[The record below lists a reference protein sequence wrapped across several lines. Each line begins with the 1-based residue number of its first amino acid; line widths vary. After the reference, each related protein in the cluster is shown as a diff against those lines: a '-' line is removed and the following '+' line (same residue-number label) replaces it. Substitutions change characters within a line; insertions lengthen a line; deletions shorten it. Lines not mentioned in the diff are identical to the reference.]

1 MRILIICTVIFV
13 FVINFIGEPQRYNF
27 RWRVNL
33 PQGNALTDI
42 ASVEGNTMIAVGNYG
57 TVLKSTDAGNS
68 WIAPPSGI
76 SGNINKI
83 DVINSSILFIHTL
96 DVSTNIRKTYKSIDG
111 GVTWALLPN
120 QVTNAYYF
128 DSKFYSQTSGVR
140 VVDGTIQKTTN
151 CGTSWQNL
159 FTGLGS
165 RYKIA
170 FYDSLKYAVY
180 MDYYNYAQT
189 SDGGLTWVWKNF
201 GRTCGFLEIKETVI
215 YALTDLYTPSSIY
228 KSTND
233 GASWSSIFT
242 TGDKVF
248 RKLSFSD
255 PLVGYALA
263 YSNVYLNDS
272 CDIYKTTNGGVNW
285 QKIYAG
291 EYLNSITS
299 GGSTQILG
307 AGLAG
312 KIVVSI
318 NGGTSWNDNNSNGTD
333 FKSICFPSEATG
345 FLGGIGG
352 KLFKILNNGGVVSKI
367 NLNTSKD
374 INCIIFADS
383 LRGWLA
389 GGEGLLKQTS
399 DGGITWLDQST
410 GDANF
415 WAFSFSKFT
424 STSGQTALVLT
435 GVGTN
440 GWTTFLSFDHG
451 YSWIEKISPVS
462 QITCSSNGYFGTGGG
477 RIYFYDETTNSWQL
491 SSSGLVSSIRGIDV
505 YRDANGSPTG
515 MIAIAGDGS
524 MILKDKNSSTWV
536 LKSNAAFSATG
547 LACNGKGGNVVYGG
561 SGIILSSDSLSA
573 NWKPETKI
581 TNADIGS
588 VAFRTLDEFWAIGND
603 GIIFSGS
610 TVSNSI
616 TYLSLDTVPGFK
628 GDTSS
633 IQVSLDSIQSNM
645 MSASLTFSFPPG
657 VSVISIDTTSSL
669 TGEQNWAYSSI
680 INGNSV
686 RIDAGGAKAINTNG
700 ILFRV
705 RFLIADT
712 MQSNL
717 YPIQVGACNFN
728 GGNMPFEISSGAF
741 FPAKRGDVDT
751 NGVVQAYDAALVLKN
766 LVGIYPLGKAQ
777 LAIADV
783 TEDGTLS
790 DLDAVVVLKYVV
802 GLIDTLPAP
811 GNFLANGLISF
822 GEYTFSSGGIVE
834 VPVKIDD
841 ASGLLGLEMTMNFDE
856 EKLELLDISRS
867 GIVSG
872 FSIET
877 KSTGGIVKIAGMSL
891 NSVEGDGDI
900 LKLKFRVRESST
912 GSGKIAISKVR
923 LNENREEINV
933 AELEINTATSADEE
947 NILPVKYSMSENYPN
962 PFNSRTK
969 VDFAL
974 PTNCGV
980 TISVFNTL
988 GEMVTS
994 LIDEFRPAGYYTVY
1008 WDAGNFPSGVYL
1020 IKMQARNESGN
1031 VAFNRVGKM
1040 VLLK

>member
-1 MRILIICTVIFV
+1 MRTLIIYSTLLL
-13 FVINFIGEPQRYNF
+13 FVINFAGEPQSYNF
-27 RWRVNL
+27 RWQVNL
-33 PQGNALTDI
+33 PQGNALSDI
-42 ASVEGNTMIAVGNYG
+42 ASLEGNTIIAVGNYG

-83 DVINSSILFIHTL
+83 DVINSSILFIHAL
-96 DVSTNIRKTYKSIDG
+96 DVSTNIRKTYKSSDG
-111 GVTWALLPN
+111 GMTWELLPN

-151 CGTSWQNL
+151 CGSSWQNL

-165 RYKIA
+165 RNKIA

-189 SDGGLTWVWKNF
+189 IDGGLTWVWKNF

-215 YALTDLYTPSSIY
+215 YALTDLYSPSSIY

-242 TGDKVF
+242 VGDKVF
-248 RKLSFSD
+248 RKLSFVD

-285 QKIYAG
+285 QKIYSG

-318 NGGTSWNDNNSNGTD
+318 DSGTSWIDNNSNGTD
-333 FKSICFPSEATG
+333 LKSICFPSEATG
-345 FLGGIGG
+345 FVGGIGG
-352 KLFKILNNGGVVSKI
+352 KLFKISNNGGVVSKI

-374 INCIIFADS
+374 INCIIFVDS

-399 DGGITWLDQST
+399 DGGLTWLDQST

-440 GWTTFLSFDHG
+440 GWTTFISFNYG
-451 YSWIEKISPVS
+451 NSWVEKISPVS
-462 QITCSSNGYFGTGGG
+462 QITCSNNGYFGSGGG

-491 SSSGLVSSIRGIDV
+491 SSSGLVSSIKGIDV
-505 YRDANGSPTG
+505 YKDANGFPTG
-515 MIAIAGDGS
+515 MIAIAGDGRV
-524 MILKDKNSSTWV
+524 IFKDKNSSTWV

-547 LACNGKGGNVVYGG
+547 IACNGKGGNVAYGG

-573 NWKPETKI
+573 NWEPETKI
-581 TNADIGS
+581 TNSDI
-588 VAFRTLDEFWAIGND
+588 VHLAFRTLDEFWAIGND

-610 TVSNSI
+610 TVSTLI

-633 IQVSLDSIQSNM
+633 IPLSLDSIQSNM

-657 VSVISIDTTSSL
+657 VSVISIDTTNSL
-669 TGEQNWAYSSI
+669 TGEQNWVYSSI

-686 RIDAGGAKAINTNG
+686 RIDAGGAKAINTKG
-700 ILFRV
+700 VLFKV
-705 RFLIADT
+705 RFVIADT
-712 MQSNL
+712 MQGTL
-717 YPIQVGACNFN
+717 YPVGVGACNFN
-728 GGNMPFEISSGAF
+728 GGNMPYAISSGAF

-751 NGVVQAYDAALVLKN
+751 NGVVQAYDAALILKN
-766 LVGIYPLGKAQ
+766 LVGIYPLAKVQ
-777 LAIADV
+777 LVIADV
-783 TEDGTLS
+783 TKDGTLS
-790 DLDAVVVLKYVV
+790 DLDAVVVLKYIV

-811 GNFLANGLISF
+811 GNYLAHGLISF
-822 GEYTFSSGGIVE
+822 GECTFSSGGIVE

-841 ASGLLGLEMTMNFDE
+841 ASGLLGLEMTMNFDN
-856 EKLELLDISRS
+856 KRLELLDISHA

-872 FSIET
+872 FSFET
-877 KSTGGIVKIAGMSL
+877 KISGGIVKIAGMSL
-891 NSVEGDGDI
+891 NTVEGCGDI
-900 LKLKFRVRESST
+900 LKLKFRVKESST
-912 GSGKIAISKVR
+912 GSGKISISRVR

-933 AELEINTATSADEE
+933 AELEINTATSPDDE
-947 NILPVKYSMSENYPN
+947 NMLPVKFSMSENYPN
-962 PFNSRTK
+962 PFNPRTK
-969 VDFAL
+969 VDFTL
-974 PTNCGV
+974 PTYSGV

-988 GEMVTS
+988 GEKVTS
-994 LIDEFRPAGYYTVY
+994 LIDEFRPAGNYTVY
-1008 WDAGNFPSGVYL
+1008 WDAGDFPSGVYI
-1020 IKMQARNESGN
+1020 IKMGARNESGS
-1031 VAFNRVGKM
+1031 VVFTRVGKM
-1040 VLLK
+1040 VLVK